1 MLAVTFGVL
10 EFLAAPALAQTSTT
24 APASSET
31 QPATTE
37 PSGTSPSGSGTSVR
51 GTLIDRKGTVDTKDD
66 EPVKDVKITVTK
78 ESGEPVGSTLTDADG
93 KFFIDI
99 PTGEGSYVGTLD
111 TSTLPKGVKLPESAA
126 TLKFTLGPG
135 QSRVLL
141 FDLNAA
147 TRSTTGKFDEFLQA
161 VVDGTNFGLII
172 AMCAVGL
179 SLIYG
184 TTQLVNF
191 AHGELVTL
199 GAIVAYYFNV
209 NFGWAL
215 LVAAPAAVVVVGGFG
230 WLLDAGFW
238 GPLRRRGTGHI
249 AQMVISIGLALAM
262 LNLYL
267 YTFGG
272 ITKPYTDYHAQPA
285 WSIGSIDLAPKK
297 FASTMISLVV
307 LIVVATA
314 LQRTRTGKAM
324 RAISDNPDL
333 AASSGINVDAV
344 IRLVWMFGA
353 GLAALGGILFSV
365 SQDVNFEEGSSILL
379 LLFAAITLG
388 GLGAAYGAL
397 IGGFVVGLFVNVS
410 TVWLPTEL
418 KNVGAL
424 FVLILVLLVRPQ
436 GILGRAE
443 RVG

>member
-1 MLAVTFGVL
+1 
-10 EFLAAPALAQTSTT
+10 
-24 APASSET
+24 
-31 QPATTE
+31 
-37 PSGTSPSGSGTSVR
+37 
-51 GTLIDRKGTVDTKDD
+51 
-66 EPVKDVKITVTK
+66 
-78 ESGEPVGSTLTDADG
+78 
-93 KFFIDI
+93 
-99 PTGEGSYVGTLD
+99 
-111 TSTLPKGVKLPESAA
+111 VKLPESAA
-126 TLKFTLGPG
+126 TLTFRLGPG
-135 QSRVLL
+135 QSRILL

-147 TRSTTGKFDEFLQA
+147 TRVTTGKFDEFLQA
-161 VVDGTNFGLII
+161 VVDGTNFGLIV
-172 AMCAVGL
+172 AMASVGL

-199 GAIVAYYFNV
+199 GAIVAYYFNH
-209 NFGWAL
+209 NFGWPL
-215 LVAAPAAVVVVGGFG
+215 LIAAPAAVVVVAMLG
-230 WLLDAGFW
+230 WLLDAGLW
-238 GPLRRRGTGHI
+238 GPLRKRGTGHI
-249 AQMVISIGLALAM
+249 AQMVISIGLALAL

-297 FASTMISLVV
+297 FASTLISLVV
-307 LIVVATA
+307 LVAVATA
-314 LQRTRTGKAM
+314 LQRTRKGKAM

-333 AASSGINVDAV
+333 ASSSGINVDSV

-388 GLGAAYGAL
+388 GLGTAYGAL
-397 IGGFVVGLFVNVS
+397 VGGFVVGLFVNVS
-410 TVWLPTEL
+410 TVWIPTEL

-424 FVLILVLLVRPQ
+424 LVLILVLLVRPQ